1 MKTLLETSG
10 MATLTIGKR
19 KPVRAMATLVVSKD
33 RRGMKSGKGTFMAGM
48 NMGDVITKIAT
59 ENTVITFDSGQSAQI
74 QAQHITDAFLVFVTS
89 GPVVGVR

>member
-1 MKTLLETSG
+1 
-10 MATLTIGKR
+10 
-19 KPVRAMATLVVSKD
+19 
-33 RRGMKSGKGTFMAGM
+33 MAGM